1 MEGCKQIKDHHN
13 LNINHIWNVSL
24 FTLSVFFFFL
34 ITIRWKIN
42 STDSVSPYN
51 LNMVVR
57 GTSYQPKQT
66 KKIEQKCKTLSL
78 VSYIIIHKYMPPR
91 VCFFWALLLFRRAIK
106 CVYVYSRV
114 LIVHSFSTLK
124 KSKITQRSN
133 AVFHR
138 VSQLYTLLS
147 LNQHLLKPHVFQAAP
162 RIRCLLCLARF

>member
-1 MEGCKQIKDHHN
+1 MKRFTVHSI
-13 LNINHIWNVSL
+13 SL
-24 FTLSVFFFFL
+24 FFFFL

-91 VCFFWALLLFRRAIK
+91 VCFFLALLLFRRAIK

-124 KSKITQRSN
+124 KSKIRQRSN